1 MEANMNYIVS
11 LEGFEGQKIEV
22 QPAGLFGS
30 AKLLVNELEAG
41 KGAKRG
47 EMILTRNDGKEV
59 VATWRNNFLDVPKLV
74 VDNKVVTVAK
84 PLAWYE
90 WVWNGWPIV
99 LLFGGGALGGLFG
112 ALAIVINLSVFR
124 SQQNTLLKYLITGA
138 ISFLTVIAY
147 LIIGIALSLLINS

>member
-1 MEANMNYIVS
+1 MKYSVN

-22 QPAGLFGS
+22 QPAGFFGS
-30 AKLLVNELEAG
+30 AKLFVNDVEARQ
-41 KGAKRG
+41 GAKRG

-59 VATWRNNFLDVPKLV
+59 VATWRNNFLDVPQLMV
-74 VDNKVVTVAK
+74 ENKVVHVAK

-90 WVWNGWPIV
+90 WIWNGWPII

-112 ALAIVINLSVFR
+112 ALAIVTNLAIFR

-138 ISFLTVIAY
+138 ISIAAVIAY
-147 LIIGIALSLLINS
+147 LIIGIGLSQLISR